1 MRTKRGTNPRPP
13 VSIYG
18 MDFNRLFAIIAA
30 PLTCLFLIPVLCT
43 FAAQRPSS
51 VGFRIPMIR
60 LHHDPNQMTC
70 DGRPEFVR
78 LTKDGRTR
86 INETEVSSGRLAP
99 TISGLMENRAERVV
113 YVIAD
118 SDLSYGQF
126 AELLG
131 VVKGSTA
138 DLHVVVISGAILRE
152 FEERHNECDLVYP
165 VGEF

>member
-1 MRTKRGTNPRPP
+1 MRTNRGTNPHTA
-13 VSIYG
+13 VSING
-18 MDFNRLFAIIAA
+18 MDFNRLYAILAA

-43 FAAQRPSS
+43 FAMQRPSS

-78 LTKDGRTR
+78 LARDGKTW
-86 INETEVSSGRLAP
+86 INGTEVPSGKLAS
-99 TISGLMENRAERVV
+99 TISGLMESRAERVV

-126 AELLG
+126 AALLG
-131 VVKGSTA
+131 KVKGSTA
-138 DLHVVVISGAILRE
+138 DFHVVVI
-152 FEERHNECDLVYP
+152 
-165 VGEF
+165 